1 MYLNS
6 PSVSDV
12 YFELPDD
19 FIDQY
24 KGQQPDWGPIG
35 YVTYKRTYART
46 KDDGTTEEWW
56 ETCRRVI
63 EGTFTIQKRHCT
75 LFSLPWYRDKAMKT
89 ATEMYDRM
97 FDFRWSPPGRGIWN
111 MGMDYIYERT
121 SAPLQN
127 CAFRSTKGID
137 ENFRA
142 PFRFLMNMSLLGV
155 GVGGDVRGA
164 GKVTIKDPKKY
175 DGTYR
180 VHDSRE
186 GWSNLISALIG
197 SYARQNPKP
206 VDVDYSSIR
215 EKGEPID
222 TFGGVAP
229 GPEPLKKCYRTV
241 EELLERHK
249 DEKIS
254 SGVIV
259 DLFNI
264 IGRAV
269 VSGGLRRTAE
279 IMLGSPNDSE
289 FINLKDPDKHSE
301 KLEQY
306 RWASNNSIMV
316 ENNDREHY
324 EQVGDLIRKN
334 GEPGVIWIDNC
345 RNFGRMKDG
354 RKDGVDAGV
363 EGVNPCQPAFAEVLS
378 KDGITKFGDVVE
390 GDEIWTEEGW
400 STIIDKWSNG
410 VKEVYKYHTTA
421 GSFIGTED
429 HRIVSHGDKVEVQDA
444 DEIDLL
450 AGPRDG
456 KVKEL
461 SDNDKQLIMDGLV
474 FGDGHVKRQKDRDY
488 SYKLLTIGDNDQD
501 YFGSEISELISHQF
515 DGKSYK
521 IETNLEDKEL
531 PRTFNRSIP
540 DRYYE
545 ADERTKCMFLR
556 GLFTANGGMNDN
568 RVELRA
574 TSFDVIEQVQ
584 TMLSSVGIRS
594 YYTTDKPETIEFD
607 NGEYVTK
614 ESYKLNITTD
624 RNEFFNKIGFIQ
636 NYKQEE
642 LKEAVESVNRLERRK
657 SHEIRDVEYLGE
669 YEVFDITVDN
679 EPHTYWTGG
688 LNVSNCGEQ
697 TLEDG
702 ELCTLVESYPI
713 NHDSLDDWKKTLKF
727 SYLYAKSVTLAP
739 THNERSNQIM
749 QKNRRIGCSVT
760 GITQAFTKFGK
771 SNFFEACDEAYE
783 KVQYWDEVYSDWLG
797 VPRSIKTTSVKPSGT
812 VSQLPGVTSGIH
824 YPQSQYFIRN
834 VRFQK
839 TSDLLPYIE
848 EAGYEMEEDKYSDD
862 TVVVSFPVEQEYFD
876 RSEDDVSMW
885 EQFENTAKMQHYW
898 SDNAV
903 STTVKF
909 SDDDAEDIEEALELY
924 GDRLKTLSLL
934 PKEGHGYEQ
943 APYIEISKEE
953 YEEKIENV
961 EPVSKY
967 SDEIDG
973 NKLHDRED
981 KFCSGESCK
990 VDLD

>member
-12 YFELPDD
+12 YFELPDN

-75 LFSLPWYRDKAMKT
+75 LFSLPWYRNKAMKT

-127 CAFRSTKGID
+127 CAFRSTKNID
-137 ENFRA
+137 KNFRA
-142 PFRFLMNMSLLGV
+142 PFRFLANMSLLGV

-164 GKVTIKDPKKY
+164 GKITIKESKKY

-206 VDVDYSSIR
+206 VDVDYSAIR
-215 EKGEPID
+215 EKGDPID

-229 GPEPLKKCYRTV
+229 GPEPLKKCYRTI

-249 DEKIS
+249 GQKIS
-254 SGVIV
+254 SSVIV

-279 IMLGSPNDSE
+279 IMLGSPNDNE

-316 ENNDREHY
+316 EDNDREHY
-324 EQVGDLIRKN
+324 EQIGDLIRKN

-354 RKDGVDAGV
+354 RKDGVDGGV
-363 EGVNPCQPAFAEVLS
+363 EGVNPCQPEFAEVLG
-378 KDGITKFGDVVE
+378 KNGITKFGDVEE

-400 STIIDKWSNG
+400 SAITDKWSNG
-410 VKEVYKYHTTA
+410 VKEVYKYETDS
-421 GSFIGTED
+421 GEFIGTED
-429 HRIVSHGDKVEVQDA
+429 HRIVSDGDKVEVANADSIDA
-444 DEIDLL
+444 FVE
-450 AGPRDG
+450 
-456 KVKEL
+456 
-461 SDNDKQLIMDGLV
+461 
-474 FGDGHVKRQKDRDY
+474 GHSDY
-488 SYKLLTIGDNDQD
+488 SNEYSMFTE
-501 YFGSEISELISHQF
+501 SE
-515 DGKSYK
+515 K
-521 IETNLEDKEL
+521 
-531 PRTFNRSIP
+531 
-540 DRYYE
+540 
-545 ADERTKCMFLR
+545 
-556 GLFTANGGMNDN
+556 
-568 RVELRA
+568 
-574 TSFDVIEQVQ
+574 VQ
-584 TMLSSVGIRS
+584 
-594 YYTTDKPETIEFD
+594 
-607 NGEYVTK
+607 N
-614 ESYKLNITTD
+614 
-624 RNEFFNKIGFIQ
+624 
-636 NYKQEE
+636 
-642 LKEAVESVNRLERRK
+642 
-657 SHEIRDVEYLGE
+657 VEYLGE

-702 ELCTLVESYPI
+702 ELCTLSESYPV
-713 NHDSLDDWKKTLKF
+713 NHESLEDWKKTLKL
-727 SYLYAKSVTLAP
+727 SYLYGKSVTLAP

-771 SNFFEACDEAYE
+771 SNFFDACDEAYE

-862 TVVVSFPVEQEYFD
+862 TVVVSFPVEQNYFD

-909 SDDDAEDIEEALELY
+909 SDDEADDIEEALELY

-943 APYIEISKEE
+943 APYIEVTQDE
-953 YEEKIENV
+953 YEEMIENV